1 VSFTEA
7 GSSAR
12 DQAEAMSVARE
23 LHSLEQTAEAGAT
36 DESIVI
42 IGVSV
47 WVVVL
52 VAFLALLAI
61 SLLAYRLAS

>member
-1 VSFTEA
+1 VSV
-7 GSSAR
+7 G
-12 DQAEAMSVARE
+12 RE
-23 LHSLEQTAEAGAT
+23 LHSLGQTAEAGET

>member
-1 VSFTEA
+1 VSV
-7 GSSAR
+7 G
-12 DQAEAMSVARE
+12 RE
-23 LHSLEQTAEAGAT
+23 LHSLEQTAEAGET

>member
-1 VSFTEA
+1 MSFTEA
-7 GSSAR
+7 GSSRR
-12 DQAEAMSVARE
+12 DQAEAVSATRE

-42 IGVSV
+42 IGASV
-47 WVVVL
+47 WVVVFL
-52 VAFLALLAI
+52 AFLVLLAI